1 MHVRTITVRSVACEV
16 WLTDGGEFYWRADPS
31 VKSFTFHSL
40 PALIE
45 SSMRQ
50 KVLTL
55 RLPVTV
61 VTADMVRDG
70 VVTGYNQVK
79 GYQVEWP
86 GGEDAGRVPVSA
98 KFYQGLSAD
107 EKACLL
113 VVLSELD
120 GCRRRLAEL
129 QEKLTTKLIDPRRE
143 IENLKRKAE
152 P

>member
-1 MHVRTITVRSVACEV
+1 MHVRTITVRSVQCEV
-16 WLTDGGEFYWRADPS
+16 WLLDSGEFYWRADPS

-40 PALIE
+40 PALIGE
-45 SSMRQ
+45 KMRQ

-86 GGEDAGRVPVSA
+86 GGESAGRVPLAA
-98 KFYQGLSAD
+98 KFYQGLTAD

-113 VVLSELD
+113 VLLSELD
-120 GCRRRLAEL
+120 GVRRRLADVQDRL
-129 QEKLTTKLIDPRRE
+129 ASKLIDPRRE
-143 IENLKRKAE
+143 IENLKRKA